1 MLTFVE
7 DSVSHDR
14 AHHSCANPSDGW
26 LLVLGGLMEST
37 YRPYC
42 LNENSSRFSSEGKH
56 RRDIGAKR
64 YFLIVDFVQIKAER
78 ERELK
83 KKKAPVSSVCGFDGF
98 TRTISLLVSQVNR
111 TVYRTVWYSQK
122 VTKKHNDKKPIPL
135 AGLLEKRNSIWLRI
149 WLFCARARKKMK

>member
-64 YFLIVDFVQIKAER
+64 FFLIVDQGRER
-78 ERELK
+78 ERVEK
-83 KKKAPVSSVCGFDGF
+83 KKKNLLLFRVCVDLMDSF
-98 TRTISLLVSQVNR
+98 TRTISLLSLKLIVLCIVLCGIR
-111 TVYRTVWYSQK
+111 T
-122 VTKKHNDKKPIPL
+122 
-135 AGLLEKRNSIWLRI
+135 E
-149 WLFCARARKKMK
+149 